1 MPQFKFLPA
10 SELETNFNALAGMVL
25 KKHGAENDLRILEK
39 ANKVRFYQLSL
50 IEELIEISKEL
61 KLSDSEKS
69 KLITGAM
76 LQVQADILHTYMKLK
91 QIMPS
96 MIRSIMYH
104 NIDGAIGI
112 SADNQLDEGSR
123 KEAIDLF
130 NKYKKM
136 SAVHQREVYT
146 NDVIPKLASV
156 KRTDLKHVET
166 VEKQHIPTKQEFLN
180 DVIPKLASVK
190 RTDLKHVET
199 VEKQQLP
206 TKQEFLKA
214 RYEGLFFEK
223 NNVKKPVINTVSE
236 KKDKKHSKSKG
247 RKQFIP
253 SEEINKPHP
262 METRS
267 GRRPK

>member
-166 VEKQHIPTKQEFLN
+166 VEKQ
-180 DVIPKLASVK
+180 
-190 RTDLKHVET
+190 
-199 VEKQQLP
+199 QLP